1 MNHVGTQRLE
11 TDRLVLRRYIRDDA
25 QAMYRNWASR
35 DIVTKF
41 LTWPTHTS
49 TEVTRSIIDE
59 WVNAYSDDNCYHWAI
74 VIKDNGDEPIGDIA
88 VVEIK
93 EKASVAHI
101 GYCISNDWWNKG
113 ITSEALRAV
122 IDFLFDVVGFN
133 RVEAR
138 HDSNNPNSGKVMQKC
153 GMKYEGTLRSSDWNN
168 QGICDACYY
177 GLLKAERDYLRD
189 PCGTLS
195 IPYWKSKTQIVPDT
209 IKIIHSRDWTGQYKD
224 FRRFFRVK
232 HSLNDPIVT
241 DFDYDTISIDCQA
254 KQLADMINA
263 SYGHEGISVSE
274 HDIMQW
280 KTHKTFRE
288 DLCIYINADGGKMAA
303 SGIAEY
309 DENCR
314 EGIIEWVQVLPEY
327 RSRGLGQRI
336 VTALLSRLKSLGAD
350 FVTVSGNLDNPTK
363 PLELYKKCGFEG
375 DDVWYI
381 CQKEY
386 NYDKKG

>member
-1 MNHVGTQRLE
+1 
-11 TDRLVLRRYIRDDA
+11 
-25 QAMYRNWASR
+25 
-35 DIVTKF
+35 
-41 LTWPTHTS
+41 
-49 TEVTRSIIDE
+49 
-59 WVNAYSDDNCYHWAI
+59 
-74 VIKDNGDEPIGDIA
+74 KDNGDEPIGDIA

-101 GYCISNDWWNKG
+101 GYCISADWWNKG
-113 ITSEALRAV
+113 ITSEALQAV

-138 HDSNNPNSGKVMQKC
+138 HDSNNPNSGTVMQKC
-153 GMKYEGTLRSSDWNN
+153 GMKYEGTLRSSDLTN

-177 GLLKAERDYLRD
+177 GLLKAEHDYLRD

-195 IPYWKSKTQIVPDT
+195 IPYWKSKTQVVPDT
-209 IKIIHSRDWTGQYKD
+209 IEIIHSRDWTGQYSD
-224 FRRFFRVK
+224 FQRFFRVK

-241 DFDYDTISIDCQA
+241 DFDYDTISIEYQA
-254 KQLADMINA
+254 KQLAGMINA

-274 HDIMQW
+274 HDILQW
-280 KTHKTFRE
+280 KTHETFRE

-363 PLELYKKCGFEG
+363 PLELYRRCGFEG

-381 CQKEY
+381 CRKGEAYDKEY
-386 NYDKKG
+386 SI

>member
-1 MNHVGTQRLE
+1 MDHVGTQRLE
-11 TDRLVLRRYIRDDA
+11 TD
-25 QAMYRNWASR
+25 
-35 DIVTKF
+35 
-41 LTWPTHTS
+41 
-49 TEVTRSIIDE
+49 
-59 WVNAYSDDNCYHWAI
+59 
-74 VIKDNGDEPIGDIA
+74 
-88 VVEIK
+88 
-93 EKASVAHI
+93 
-101 GYCISNDWWNKG
+101 
-113 ITSEALRAV
+113 
-122 IDFLFDVVGFN
+122 
-133 RVEAR
+133 
-138 HDSNNPNSGKVMQKC
+138 DSNNPNSGKVMQKC

-309 DENCR
+309 DEICR

-327 RSRGLGQRI
+327 RNKGLGQKI
-336 VTALLSRLKSLGAD
+336 VTVLLSRLKDLGAD